1 MYIKELTAVNFKNI
15 GESTLHFSERLNC
28 FVGDN
33 GAGKTN
39 LLDAIYYL
47 SFCKSYF
54 QATDQFNIKHEENYF
69 MLKGRYKRLESDE
82 NIHCSLQKG
91 SRKQFKRNAKVYEKL
106 ADHIGLLPLVMI
118 SPSDKMLIL
127 GGSEERRKFIDG
139 VISQFNHEYL
149 HNLLNYNRAMAHR
162 NALLKQFAAENRF
175 DAEMLAVWDI
185 PLVEYG
191 EKIHL
196 ERRSFIEKLI
206 PVFLHYYALIS
217 KGNEQVELV
226 HQSDFYTQRFEEAF
240 KDALTSDRYLQYTT
254 VGIHKEDLKLH
265 IDGYPVRKLGSQGQ
279 IKTYLVALKLA
290 QFEFLKEI
298 SGIRPILLLDD
309 IFDKLDKNRVEEII
323 KLVSNEH
330 FGQIFITDTNREHLD
345 GIVKATAKEYKIFT
359 LENGKVSK
367 EE

>member
-1 MYIKELTAVNFKNI
+1 MYIKELTAVNFKNL
-15 GESTLHFSERLNC
+15 GETTLHFSERLNC

-39 LLDAIYYL
+39 LLDAVYYL

-69 MLKGRYKRLESDE
+69 MLKGRYKRLDSEE

-91 SRKQFKRNAKVYEKL
+91 NRKQFKRNANVYDRL

-118 SPSDKMLIL
+118 SPADKVLIL

-139 VISQFNHEYL
+139 VISQFDHKYL
-149 HNLLNYNRAMAHR
+149 HALIQYNRVLTHR
-162 NALLKQFAAENRF
+162 NALLKQFADENRF
-175 DAEMLAVWDI
+175 DADMLEVLDI

-191 EKIHL
+191 EKIHR
-196 ERRSFIEKLI
+196 ERRTFIEKLI
-206 PVFLHYYALIS
+206 PVFRNYYSLIS
-217 KGNEQVELV
+217 KGNEQVDLI
-226 HQSDFYTQRFEEAF
+226 HDSDFYSQPFETAF
-240 KDALTSDRYLQYTT
+240 KEALVRDRYVQYTT
-254 VGIHKEDLKLH
+254 VGIHKEDLKLL
-265 IDGYPVRKLGSQGQ
+265 INGYPVKKLGSQGQ

-290 QFEFLKEI
+290 QFEFLKER

-323 KLVSNEH
+323 KLVSNDH

-345 GIVKATAKEYKIFT
+345 GIIKATAEQYKIFT
-359 LENGKVSK
+359 LEKGTILK

>member
-15 GESTLHFSERLNC
+15 GETTIQFSERLNC

-39 LLDAIYYL
+39 LLDAVYYL

-54 QATDQFNIKHEENYF
+54 QSSDQYNIKHEENYF
-69 MLKGRYKRLESDE
+69 MLKGNYKRLGSEE
-82 NIHCSLQKG
+82 HIHCSLQKG
-91 SRKQFKRNAKVYEKL
+91 NKKQVKRNAKVYERL

-118 SPSDKMLIL
+118 SPSDKALIL

-139 VISQFNHEYL
+139 VISQFDHEYL
-149 HNLLNYNRAMAHR
+149 HNLLNYNRALAHR
-162 NALLKQFAAENRF
+162 NALLKQFAADNRF
-175 DAEMLAVWDI
+175 DEEMLAVWDL
-185 PLVEYG
+185 PLIEYG
-191 EKIHL
+191 EKIHR
-196 ERRSFIEKLI
+196 ERRMFIEKLI
-206 PVFLHYYALIS
+206 PVFRQYYALIS
-217 KGNEQVELV
+217 KGNEQVDII
-226 HQSDFYTQRFEEAF
+226 HQSDFYSQHFEAAF
-240 KDALTSDRYLQYTT
+240 KEALPKDRLLQYTT

-265 IDGYPVRKLGSQGQ
+265 IGRYPVKKLGSQGQ

-309 IFDKLDKNRVEEII
+309 IFDKLDKNRVGEII

-359 LENGKVSK
+359 MENGKVSR
-367 EE
+367 EG